1 MVTAMHKG
9 NIFRLVREWLA
20 NRLGIEDE
28 AARNGQWWEIDLVI
42 VIFCGSILAGLIAW
56 AEL

>member
-1 MVTAMHKG
+1 MHKG
-9 NIFRLVREWLA
+9 NIFRLAREWVA

-42 VIFCGSILAGLIAW
+42 VIFCGSIVAGLIAW